1 MREIEIKLKVSNLDV
16 LKNKLQEAGCV
27 LSDEISQFDTIYSN
41 KKTVTREWNVPQEGD
56 LVLRIRREN
65 EISEFNIKKQRSH
78 ELDNIEYETKVEDP
92 EILHKMLLLMG
103 YTPDVEVK
111 KVRQKGK
118 LGEYEVCLD
127 TVERLGTFVELE
139 KLTDDDV
146 DAEKIEEDLFQTL
159 ESLGL
164 SRTDQEKRGYDTQI
178 YQLDNPP

>member
-92 EILHKMLLLMG
+92 EILHKMLL
-103 YTPDVEVK
+103 
-111 KVRQKGK
+111 RCQKTKTG
-118 LGEYEVCLD
+118 
-127 TVERLGTFVELE
+127 
-139 KLTDDDV
+139 
-146 DAEKIEEDLFQTL
+146 A
-159 ESLGL
+159 
-164 SRTDQEKRGYDTQI
+164 RTCT
-178 YQLDNPP
+178 